1 MGCGCFNGHVP
12 HTCRRGLWVLHKAP
26 LPTQDVFPTWEKSQ
40 VFNWFKCMNF
50 RSLGSEV
57 FISTF
62 LPRLSN
68 LWNQTGRY
76 YSFSF
81 YWVNLVEFKNACGGY
96 FFPCKSPVLPR
107 LGVDYY
113 CFHDV
118 DVAPQGETLKE
129 FQSNLDIISDKLLSK
144 QKETGVK
151 LFLAQ
156 CF

>member
-1 MGCGCFNGHVP
+1 M
-12 HTCRRGLWVLHKAP
+12 
-26 LPTQDVFPTWEKSQ
+26 
-40 VFNWFKCMNF
+40 
-50 RSLGSEV
+50 
-57 FISTF
+57 
-62 LPRLSN
+62 
-68 LWNQTGRY
+68 
-76 YSFSF
+76 
-81 YWVNLVEFKNACGGY
+81 
-96 FFPCKSPVLPR
+96 LPR

-129 FQSNLDIISDKLLSK
+129 FQSNLDVISDKLLSK